1 MLWLQSASGLELVDA
16 VYIGVDRSGDDVGV
30 GSEAVV
36 EMYPDVFT
44 NTPIYGGVQALSASS
59 VDLRI
64 VAKVDETQ
72 LYRAQR
78 LLNRELKLAL
88 DAGRH
93 LLDE

>member
-1 MLWLQSASGLELVDA
+1 MLARLP
-16 VYIGVDRSGDDVGV
+16 
-30 GSEAVV
+30 

-44 NTPIYGGVQALSASS
+44 NTPTYSGVQALSASS

-88 DAGRH
+88 DAGGIEIPFTQVVVH
-93 LLDE
+93 QAND

>member
-1 MLWLQSASGLELVDA
+1 MLARLPEL
-16 VYIGVDRSGDDVGV
+16 
-30 GSEAVV
+30 
-36 EMYPDVFT
+36 YPDVFT
-44 NTPIYGGVQALSASS
+44 NTPTDGGVESLSASS

-88 DAGRH
+88 DAGGIEIPFTQVVVH
-93 LLDE
+93 QAND